1 MSIERKCENC
11 ANNETSSC
19 DNCYNFFYFAPIEEL
34 VRQDEINKILETIS
48 KVCTRE
54 NAKFCFQL
62 DGKDYQVTQVGTVD
76 SMEQVFKQ
84 EERNKIIKLLKS
96 DLENFDGL
104 ADECVER
111 KDIHELL
118 ENNAVR
124 KYIEETIKLLETE
137 Q

>member
-1 MSIERKCENC
+1 MNIWDKKDFNEWNEKVIRKDERC
-11 ANNETSSC
+11 
-19 DNCYNFFYFAPIEEL
+19 
-34 VRQDEINKILETIS
+34 
-48 KVCTRE
+48 
-54 NAKFCFQL
+54 
-62 DGKDYQVTQVGTVD
+62 
-76 SMEQVFKQ
+76 
-84 EERNKIIKLLKS
+84 KIITLLKS

>member
-11 ANNETSSC
+11 EFFEQNIMEEKLGWCSNKQSDVLREETFNDWC
-19 DNCYNFFYFAPIEEL
+19 FAAKEKL
-34 VRQDEINKILETIS
+34 VRQDE
-48 KVCTRE
+48 
-54 NAKFCFQL
+54 
-62 DGKDYQVTQVGTVD
+62 
-76 SMEQVFKQ
+76 
-84 EERNKIIKLLKS
+84 RNKIITLLKS

-104 ADECVER
+104 ADDCVER